1 MKACVVLHNYCMDK
15 VGYCSKGFADEPVRN
30 KKPIRGEWRNMIQHN
45 SGIAPLQ
52 NDGSNTHSRFAAS
65 IREDYKNYF
74 LNEGAVP
81 WQWVLCHG
89 W

>member
-1 MKACVVLHNYCMDK
+1 MGKD
-15 VGYCSKGFADEPVRN
+15 FADKSRCNMEPI
-30 KKPIRGEWRNMIQHN
+30 PGEWRNVIKNN

-52 NDGSNTHSRFAAS
+52 NDSSNTHSRFAAS
-65 IREDYKNYF
+65 IREDFKNYF

-81 WQWVLCHG
+81 WQWILCHE